1 MRGPLNLS
9 TTCVALAVLVAVA
22 GCSLSPNAGTQTADT
37 SRTFSAVIAAA
48 IDRAGKDHRVD
59 ASQMDALIDA
69 QSAGALTPV
78 AATEALTTELTCLED
93 AGFTGGRVVNDE
105 SMGFPSPGIV
115 DLAPPPSVSD
125 TQADS
130 LLDDCDAKYATY
142 VLYAYT
148 QQPASQDAY
157 WALADAAAPAIR
169 RCLEDSG
176 VPASAIGDTTAEVV
190 DTAVA
195 FFMELD
201 DELTQYG
208 SENCLGD
215 LSAPNANR

>member
-1 MRGPLNLS
+1 VTRALKLG
-9 TTCVALAVLVAVA
+9 TTGVALAVLVAVA
-22 GCSLSPNAGTQTADT
+22 GCTSTPNAGSQTADT
-37 SRTFSAVIAAA
+37 SRTFSVVIAAA
-48 IDRAGKDHRVD
+48 IDRAGKDVRVD
-59 ASQMDALIDA
+59 DSQVAVLVNA
-69 QSAGALTPV
+69 QSAGTLTADAARGAL
-78 AATEALTTELTCLED
+78 ASELTCLED
-93 AGFTGGRVVNDE
+93 AAFTGGRVVDDE

-115 DLAPPPSVSD
+115 DLAPPPNVSNA
-125 TQADS
+125 QANG

-142 VLYAYT
+142 VLYAYA

-157 WALADAAAPAIR
+157 WALADAAAPDIR

-176 VPASAIGDTTAEVV
+176 VPASAIGASTAEVV
-190 DTAVA
+190 ETAVA

-215 LSAPNANR
+215 LPVPTANR